1 MRLLIFVATVVH
13 MTTISGATL
22 TGQVSNDSGA
32 VSGAII
38 YEHSWGSAGHTVLG
52 STDATGQFSIELTAG
67 THEIF
72 AESGSAGDLAR
83 SQNFQIPVSD
93 SQTTDIRLEISEVVT
108 ISGEYESAG
117 LAREGLAIV
126 NLDTGSNAWIAGSG
140 TYQNGGGNFSFDVPK
155 GRYSIED
162 KIGGSDTVKQFYL
175 SSVSVDASS
184 GSVSGLLI
192 KKRELPGESKFDKVP
207 PNGTHQFWSCK

>member
-1 MRLLIFVATVVH
+1 MRFFIFVATIVH
-13 MTTISGATL
+13 MTNISGATL

-83 SQNFQIPVSD
+83 SQKFKIPVSD
-93 SQTTDIRLEISEVVT
+93 SQTTDIR
-108 ISGEYESAG
+108 
-117 LAREGLAIV
+117 
-126 NLDTGSNAWIAGSG
+126 
-140 TYQNGGGNFSFDVPK
+140 
-155 GRYSIED
+155 
-162 KIGGSDTVKQFYL
+162 
-175 SSVSVDASS
+175 
-184 GSVSGLLI
+184 
-192 KKRELPGESKFDKVP
+192 
-207 PNGTHQFWSCK
+207 